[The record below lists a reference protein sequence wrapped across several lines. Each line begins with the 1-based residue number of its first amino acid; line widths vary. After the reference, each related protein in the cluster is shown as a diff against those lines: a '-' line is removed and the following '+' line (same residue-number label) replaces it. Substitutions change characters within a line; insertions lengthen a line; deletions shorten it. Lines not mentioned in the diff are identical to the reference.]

1 MEKQRVAI
9 IGTGRMGKA
18 IATQIHSYFQLTLLN
33 RGSKQGKELA
43 AYLKV
48 AYSTDFRCLNTMNL
62 ILCCVPQD
70 ATTSVL
76 NRIAHYASPNT
87 IIMNCSTKAWVDKEL
102 KQAYSKLHFVEAK
115 IIGHA
120 TSIEAGKQAAI
131 FADATSKGVQED
143 ISSLFSPFATVVFEH
158 PAVVEKLNQVAT
170 EIGIQAAV
178 TVEQKVEGENL
189 SPFIKEVL
197 IDNVCAGV
205 MSAYVHND
213 LGHFAKQIV
222 ADLQGRK
229 DTNERNL

>member
-1 MEKQRVAI
+1 M
-9 IGTGRMGKA
+9 
-18 IATQIHSYFQLTLLN
+18 
-33 RGSKQGKELA
+33 
-43 AYLKV
+43 
-48 AYSTDFRCLNTMNL
+48 
-62 ILCCVPQD
+62 
-70 ATTSVL
+70 
-76 NRIAHYASPNT
+76 
-87 IIMNCSTKAWVDKEL
+87 
-102 KQAYSKLHFVEAK
+102 
-115 IIGHA
+115 
-120 TSIEAGKQAAI
+120 
-131 FADATSKGVQED
+131 
-143 ISSLFSPFATVVFEH
+143 FEH

-170 EIGIQAAV
+170 EIGILAAV

>member
-1 MEKQRVAI
+1 MEKQRIAI

-18 IATQIHSYFQLTLLN
+18 IATQVHSHFQLTLLN
-33 RGSKQGKELA
+33 RGSKQGQELA
-43 AYLKV
+43 AYLNV
-48 AYSTDFRCLNTMNL
+48 AYSTDFRCLNAMNL

-70 ATTSVL
+70 ATASVL
-76 NRIAHYASPNT
+76 NSIAQHASPNT
-87 IIMNCSTKAWVDKEL
+87 IIMNCSTKAWIDKEI

-131 FADATSKGVQED
+131 VADATSKSVQEGV
-143 ISSLFSPFATVVFEH
+143 SSLFCPFATVLFEH
-158 PAVVEKLNQVAT
+158 PAVVEKVNQIAT
-170 EIGIQAAV
+170 QIGIRAAV
-178 TVEQKVEGENL
+178 TLEQEVEREKL
-189 SPFIKEVL
+189 PPFIKEVL

-205 MSAYVHND
+205 MSAYVRND

-222 ADLQGRK
+222 ADLQERK